1 MKSVVF
7 LIISLF
13 LFSQTIFA
21 QTDPVLLTIAGE
33 NITKSEFLY
42 VYNKNNT
49 KDNQIS
55 EESIKDYLELFINYK
70 LKVKEAEA
78 LQLDSSKS
86 FKNELAGYRRQL
98 AQPYLSNREVTD
110 NLLNEAYDRL
120 QWDIRAAHILVKLSP
135 NASPAD
141 TLKAYKKITDIRSK
155 LIKGENFEKVAKLYS
170 EDESA
175 KDRTVSDNLIKGNG
189 GDLGYFS
196 VLNLFYEFE
205 NAVYK
210 TKVGE
215 ISEPIRTPVGY
226 HIIKVTDKKPALGK
240 VQVAHILVKDE
251 DKSSK
256 NKINEAYE
264 KLMNGEKFEDVAT
277 QYSDDKGSVAKGGVL
292 PWFGSFRMSPEFI
305 LPLYSMKVGETSK
318 PIKTSYGWHIVK
330 LLDHKPIGSFDE
342 EKNNLKNRISRDG
355 RSFLAKDKLI
365 NKLKAEYN
373 VKTDEKVLA
382 ELKPMLTDSLFALTW
397 RVPEGNKSLEKTV
410 LTIAENKYTLNDFGT
425 YLVFRQS
432 QIKTGDDKFMF
443 AKSVYSQF
451 EEEMILEYENSKL
464 ETKYPEFKSLMSE
477 YRDGILLFNL
487 MDQNVWTK
495 AIKDTTGLKNY
506 YETIKNNYKY
516 KERADAVIFSC
527 KDNNSFSA
535 LQKLMKKAVKKN
547 YAPEFICNK
556 INTDTIPAVTFQ
568 TLKVEKG
575 VNNLI
580 DETPWNKNQVSA
592 FASKNN
598 IVWIKNIIAPE
609 PKPLSEVKGIVTAEY
624 QNYLENEWVK
634 SLRKKYSWSIN
645 EPVLKSLY

>member
-1 MKSVVF
+1 M
-7 LIISLF
+7 
-13 LFSQTIFA
+13 
-21 QTDPVLLTIAGE
+21 
-33 NITKSEFLY
+33 
-42 VYNKNNT
+42 
-49 KDNQIS
+49 
-55 EESIKDYLELFINYK
+55 
-70 LKVKEAEA
+70 
-78 LQLDSSKS
+78 
-86 FKNELAGYRRQL
+86 

-292 PWFGSFRMSPEFI
+292 PWFGSFIMSPEFI

-382 ELKPMLTDSLFALTW
+382 ELKPMLTDSLFSLTW

-547 YAPEFICNK
+547 YAPELICNK
-556 INTDTIPAVTFQ
+556 INTDTIPAITFQ

-580 DETPWNKNQVSA
+580 DETPWNKNQVST